1 MIAHQRLPRG
11 PEKGRRFQES
21 NPNKL
26 QKDPRTKHPGVSV
39 FKIGKMIETDS
50 KKQREAEF
58 TQKYTLTPQD
68 FRKMILEK
76 IARNQVYSNTVRKRE
91 IAQEQS

>member
-1 MIAHQRLPRG
+1 M
-11 PEKGRRFQES
+11 
-21 NPNKL
+21 
-26 QKDPRTKHPGVSV
+26 TK
-39 FKIGKMIETDS
+39 TDS

-76 IARNQVYSNTVRKRE
+76 AERARVYSKAVRKRE
-91 IAQEQS
+91 IAQG